1 MRLAD
6 LCCFYVI
13 PLATLSTISCAEEP
27 SARDLWTAL
36 QHATGFTDDELHH
49 LAKELHEL
57 PAPSQKSLW
66 QKKVHCTKGYCA
78 PEATS
83 RLVAALGE
91 VGQLP
96 SRHFE
101 LFPGDPLYDYW
112 KESDKTKFHSWVDG
126 SAAEETIE
134 GLIPEGQPLASG
146 RIQASSFTW
155 RAKALIQKLGPEETY
170 HSLGRCL
177 EWDTPFYVIKAFN
190 EFCYRSDILQYANAE
205 AGMEERMKVYPKG
218 TRVLSMDVL
227 RPPDWMPN
235 DYGLVLCYFV
245 LEHVPEPHQ
254 AMKGIARLLLP
265 GGFLLL
271 GAPFI
276 DGVHGCPDDFFRY
289 TPHGLRK
296 VAQSAG
302 LEVLMES
309 SPGHQVAAAGEM
321 MGMRSSYWR
330 TEDLLE
336 DSDTHPMNV
345 FLLARKPL
353 RPGQRPVCHVHSLS
367 CLNKFS
373 NL

>member
-6 LCCFYVI
+6 LCCLYVI

-155 RAKALIQKLGPEETY
+155 RAKALIEKLGPEEAY

-218 TRVLSMDVL
+218 TRHGPFETKTPQKSHHAFMWETWMDIYSKKKQPCRRIELFVFLS
-227 RPPDWMPN
+227 
-235 DYGLVLCYFV
+235 F
-245 LEHVPEPHQ
+245 
-254 AMKGIARLLLP
+254 
-265 GGFLLL
+265 
-271 GAPFI
+271 
-276 DGVHGCPDDFFRY
+276 HGCLS
-289 TPHGLRK
+289 G
-296 VAQSAG
+296 
-302 LEVLMES
+302 S
-309 SPGHQVAAAGEM
+309 SQWTCYVRLIGCQM
-321 MGMRSSYWR
+321 IMDWI
-330 TEDLLE
+330 
-336 DSDTHPMNV
+336 
-345 FLLARKPL
+345 
-353 RPGQRPVCHVHSLS
+353 RP
-367 CLNKFS
+367 
-373 NL
+373 